1 MNDILVIHKKILDM
15 FNKNKHNLE
24 TLIDNYNN
32 ILDIDNMN
40 IMNISQDLKKK
51 IDSIENNTE
60 LNYYLLESTFILD
73 KYKSILKKPKKISFT
88 GAIETNDE
96 EKNSLIKSYLSIA
109 EKYINIDEFF
119 KDDDKKNSKINK
131 SSLETN
137 IKCNNCENNSDF
149 DIIDLETYICLH
161 CSSEQVIPIHN
172 SSYKDSD
179 RINITSKYIYDR
191 KTHFRDAVAQY
202 QGKQNCSID
211 QKVFDD
217 LEREFENHY
226 LLLGDKNTP
235 RDIRYS
241 RISKQTILLFLKDLK
256 YTKHYENI
264 NLIHYRI
271 TNKKPDDISYLENKL
286 IEDFDKL
293 TELYDEM
300 YKDINR
306 KNFINTQYVLYLL
319 LCRHKHPCNKRD
331 FSILKT
337 VDRKTFHDE
346 ISKTLFNKL
355 GWNWQS
361 PSF

>member
-1 MNDILVIHKKILDM
+1 MNDILLIHKKILDN
-15 FNKNKHNLE
+15 FSKNKNGLE
-24 TLIDNYNN
+24 TLIENYEN
-32 ILDIDNMN
+32 ICTIQNENIINLCSDIKNRIYD
-40 IMNISQDLKKK
+40 
-51 IDSIENNTE
+51 IENNTDM
-60 LNYYLLESTFILD
+60 NYYLLESTDILD
-73 KYKSILKKPKKISFT
+73 KYQSILKKPKKISF
-88 GAIETNDE
+88 IDE
-96 EKNSLIKSYLSIA
+96 IKSDDSEKNELIKLYLSVA
-109 EKYINIDEFF
+109 EKYINLDEFYVEEC
-119 KDDDKKNSKINK
+119 KKIEQNEK
-131 SSLETN
+131 SVQ
-137 IKCNNCENNSDF
+137 CNNCKNNTNF
-149 DIIDLETYICLH
+149 DIVDLETYICLE
-161 CSSEQVIPIHN
+161 CCCEQVVPVHN

-191 KTHFRDAVAQY
+191 KTHFRDAIQQY
-202 QGKQNCSID
+202 MGKQNCTIE

-217 LEREFENHY
+217 LEKEFKNHY
-226 LLLGDKNTP
+226 LLIGDEQTP
-235 RDIRYS
+235 REIRYS
-241 RISKQTILLFLKDLK
+241 RISKQTIMLFLKDLK

-271 TNKKPDDISYLENKL
+271 TNQKPDDISYLENKL

-293 TELYDEM
+293 TDLYDQM
-300 YKDINR
+300 YKHINR

-319 LCRHKHPCNKRD
+319 LCRHKHKCNKRD